1 MTSVFIASVSLLT
14 ALMQDL
20 CVWFTLPTDAPR
32 TEKEAFLGG
41 GGVYSLS
48 VREVKQ
54 EQSSRRKAHCHHW
67 PAESKAF
74 LRLGYSVSS
83 YASALG

>member
-1 MTSVFIASVSLLT
+1 MHR
-14 ALMQDL
+14 ALKKKL
-20 CVWFTLPTDAPR
+20 
-32 TEKEAFLGG
+32 FLGG

-54 EQSSRRKAHCHHW
+54 EQSSRRKAHCHYW